1 MINLEKINFKKLN
14 GLVPAIIIDNSNNNV
29 LMLGYM
35 NKEAV
40 EQTLEKGKVVFYSR
54 TKQKLWMKGETS
66 GNYLN
71 VVSINTD
78 CDNDTLLIYANP
90 VGPTC
95 HTGAYSCFSNQ
106 TKQNISFLETLF
118 DLVKR
123 RKLEMP
129 TYSYTSNLF
138 QQGSDRIIQ
147 KVGEEAVETVIAAKN
162 RNKEEIINETADLL
176 FHLIVMLVDQN
187 IELMN
192 VIDNLLKRH
201 NKTAE
206 K

>member
-40 EQTLEKGKVVFYSR
+40 EQTLEEGKVVFYSR

-95 HTGAYSCFSNQ
+95 HTGTYSCFSNQ

-162 RNKEEIINETADLL
+162 RNKEEIINETADLI

>member
-40 EQTLEKGKVVFYSR
+40 GQTLEKGKVVFYSR

-106 TKQNISFLETLF
+106 IKQNISFLETLF

-129 TYSYTSNLF
+129 TNSYTSNLF
-138 QQGSDRIIQ
+138 LQGSDRIIQ

-162 RNKEEIINETADLL
+162 RKKEEIINETADLI

>member
-129 TYSYTSNLF
+129 TNSYTSNLF
-138 QQGSDRIIQ
+138 LQGSDRIIQ